1 MERHADSSRTVA
13 IVVACNSA
21 RSLHGSA
28 RLFAYPARPMRDAH
42 LEIWHPTQEQDR
54 QIQDLDA
61 KMHQI
66 GSLLDE
72 IRNLK
77 TQYDML
83 VRANA
88 AARIRLSV

>member
-1 MERHADSSRTVA
+1 MSV
-13 IVVACNSA
+13 VVACNSTCL
-21 RSLHGSA
+21 LHGRA
-28 RLFAYPARPMRDAH
+28 RLCTYPARPLRDAD
-42 LEIWHPTQEQDR
+42 LAIWHPTQERER
-54 QIQDLDA
+54 QVQNLDA

-66 GSLLDE
+66 GSHLDE